1 MNWHRVKTQTG
12 FSDDSTV
19 LDIFITTDKRNS
31 SGLSSVRANRPFH
44 FFGEEKLNE
53 AFRGVFLLR
62 IRQKNLSQIS
72 PHPLLLLVVLV
83 LKSKVLYSSH
93 AGGWT
98 LVKRVIFSDGL
109 QPRNRE
115 EIQTIDYR
123 IQLSNYSSNLYILV
137 TEGLKKLR
145 SDIGFQQFRFY
156 CRKATPGRVFH
167 ITTKTTSLGEA
178 VVQYFTGN
186 TSVPPQ
192 ACDSF
197 TAQPDD
203 NSTLSGK
210 CMEWGYPTN
219 NTWGKNAT
227 TPQNIKMYKR
237 LVLWRTEKHAVAM
250 GHSDYFC
257 DDLTKNG
264 TDGDTW
270 EFYVR

>member
-1 MNWHRVKTQTG
+1 M
-12 FSDDSTV
+12 
-19 LDIFITTDKRNS
+19 
-31 SGLSSVRANRPFH
+31 
-44 FFGEEKLNE
+44 
-53 AFRGVFLLR
+53 R
-62 IRQKNLSQIS
+62 IRRKNFSQIS
-72 PHPLLLLVVLV
+72 PHPLLPLLVVALF
-83 LKSKVLYSSH
+83 LKSTVLYSSN

-109 QPRNRE
+109 QPTKEE
-115 EIQTIDYR
+115 EIQTTDYR
-123 IQLSNYSSNLYILV
+123 IQLSNYRSNLHLLV
-137 TEGLKKLR
+137 TEGLKNLR

-178 VVQYFTGN
+178 VVQYFTEN

-197 TAQPDD
+197 TALPDD
-203 NSTLSGK
+203 NSTLSGE
-210 CMEWGYPTN
+210 CMKWGYPTK

-227 TPQNIKMYKR
+227 TPQNIKLYKK
-237 LVLWRTEKHAVAM
+237 LVLWRTESAVAM
-250 GHSDYFC
+250 GPSDYFC

-270 EFYVR
+270 EFFVR